1 VSQPFR
7 SPSSDPAPPPAADGA
22 AADGGAADG
31 SVAGAAVPPA
41 PRSDAPAGEALRRL
55 QERYLAAQLRGDR
68 REALRLVDEEGLARG
83 HSVPA
88 LHLHV
93 IAPAQQEIG
102 RLWQRNVIHVAQEHA
117 ATAISQLVVSHLYR
131 HLPVQPPLGRRVL
144 VACASGERH
153 EMGARIASDLLESAG
168 FAVHY
173 LGADVP
179 IRDLLAHA
187 VVTRPD
193 LVVLSAATG
202 MCTPGLVEAVR
213 TLRATFG
220 PEFPVVVGGAAF
232 DDAATAPP
240 CDLPEGVLQHGLDG
254 RALVVLVC
262 DRLGLPRP
270 PLFDLAVPAA
280 A

>member
-1 VSQPFR
+1 MTESFR
-7 SPSSDPAPPPAADGA
+7 SPSSLPDAAS
-22 AADGGAADG
+22 GGG
-31 SVAGAAVPPA
+31 VPEGERPEG
-41 PRSDAPAGEALRRL
+41 DAPEGDVPEGQQSPHDALRRL

-93 IAPAQQEIG
+93 ITPAQQEIG

-131 HLPVQPPLGRRVL
+131 HLPVQPPIGRRLL
-144 VACASGERH
+144 VACAAGERH

-187 VVTRPD
+187 VATRPD

-202 MCTPGLVEAVR
+202 ICTPGLVEAVR
-213 TLRATFG
+213 SLHATFG
-220 PEFPVVVGGAAF
+220 PQLPVIVGGAAF

-240 CDLPEGVLQHGLDG
+240 CDLPAGVLQHGLDG
-254 RALVVLVC
+254 RQLVALVC
-262 DRLGLPRP
+262 ERLGLPRP
-270 PLFDLAVPAA
+270 PHFDLHVPAA